1 MTRNPVAEGVEWPRI
16 MTHSLPAAGNA
27 SPTAPS
33 EDGHRAIVCKGHR
46 YQYAYRMR
54 RCLSRTDVGDASGIP
69 VWPLCLRLTHAPQC
83 HDTVHLVAEGD
94 VTRCCVFVQSEPGN

>member
-1 MTRNPVAEGVEWPRI
+1 ML
-16 MTHSLPAAGNA
+16 THGSLLAARCGQRE
-27 SPTAPS
+27 SDTPS
-33 EDGHRAIVCKGHR
+33 EEDHRAIVCKGHR

-54 RCLSRTDVGDASGIP
+54 RCLAHTDVGDASGIR
-69 VWPLCLRLTHAPQC
+69 VWPLRLRLTHAPQC